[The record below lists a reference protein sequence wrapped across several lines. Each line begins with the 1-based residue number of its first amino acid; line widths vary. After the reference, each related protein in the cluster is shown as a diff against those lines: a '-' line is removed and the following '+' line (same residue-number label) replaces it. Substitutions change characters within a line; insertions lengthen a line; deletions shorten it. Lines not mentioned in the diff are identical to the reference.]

1 MSQSARIKGRVE
13 YREGD
18 GMAITIRK
26 GPCQVEETAMDVTIS
41 WTEGE
46 THGSA
51 AIPIANFR
59 RYVANKAIEVF
70 DTAPA

>member
-1 MSQSARIKGRVE
+1 MKHNARIKGKVE

-18 GMAITIRK
+18 GVAITIRK
-26 GPCQVEETAMDVTIS
+26 GSCEIEETAMDVTIS

-51 AIPIANFR
+51 AMPIVNYK
-59 RYVANKAIEVF
+59 RYVASKAIEVL
-70 DTAPA
+70 DAIPA

>member
-1 MSQSARIKGRVE
+1 MSQSARIKGTVE

-18 GMAITIRK
+18 GMPITIRK